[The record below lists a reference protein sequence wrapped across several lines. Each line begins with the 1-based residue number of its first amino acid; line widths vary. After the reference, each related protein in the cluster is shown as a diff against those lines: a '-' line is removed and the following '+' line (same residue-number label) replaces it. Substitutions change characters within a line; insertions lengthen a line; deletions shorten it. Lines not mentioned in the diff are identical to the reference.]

1 MAPKAPAGIHRRL
14 NPIVVTKSL
23 QLRFDSGVSKGEP
36 HDCWPWTRAM
46 RNGYGAIKTGGRVH
60 QAHRVAFVLANGEPG
75 DGLLVTHTCD
85 NRSCCNPAHLK
96 AGTPEENNRE
106 ARDRGR
112 VDSPRG
118 EQCHNAV
125 LNDKLVVQ
133 IWLHRR
139 DKLGARRISKLM
151 GLKEKTV
158 GEVLMGHTWNHLR
171 PSWADQPQ

>member
-1 MAPKAPAGIHRRL
+1 M
-14 NPIVVTKSL
+14 
-23 QLRFDSGVSKGEP
+23 
-36 HDCWPWTRAM
+36 
-46 RNGYGAIKTGGRVH
+46 
-60 QAHRVAFVLANGEPG
+60 
-75 DGLLVTHTCD
+75 LVTHTCD

-96 AGTPEENNRE
+96 AGTPTENNRE

-112 VDSPRG
+112 VDSPHG

-125 LNDKLVVQ
+125 LNEQLVVQ

-139 DKLGARRISKLM
+139 TKINGRPIGARRISKLM

-171 PSWADQPQ
+171 PNWADQPQ